1 MVKLAGFLF
10 PLIKFP
16 GLPST
21 TLPGVHQK
29 IHQTIEK
36 PVPGRELFHGDE
48 IDYMK
53 PKLNTFE
60 FLCFPLTR
68 DSPGV
73 IDIYDVD
80 FCLPYFPEE
89 DISAKTQ
96 VIVER
101 IVERIV
107 D

>member
-1 MVKLAGFLF
+1 MVKPKLVGFLF
-10 PLIKFP
+10 PLIEFP

-29 IHQTIEK
+29 IQTE
-36 PVPGRELFHGDE
+36 REFHGDE

-60 FLCFPLTR
+60 FLCFPLTK

-73 IDIYDVD
+73 IDVYDVD

-89 DISAKTQ
+89 E
-96 VIVER
+96 VVER
-101 IVERIV
+101 ITDFFLIGH
-107 D
+107 